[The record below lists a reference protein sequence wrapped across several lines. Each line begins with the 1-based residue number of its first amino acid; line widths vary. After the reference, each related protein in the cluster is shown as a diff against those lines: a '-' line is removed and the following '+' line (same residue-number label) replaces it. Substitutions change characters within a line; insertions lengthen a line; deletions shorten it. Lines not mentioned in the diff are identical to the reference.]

1 MNIQA
6 EKLSVLQQIINSD
19 DASLIK
25 DIKSLISSRDMDW
38 FDGLSK
44 AQKSDV
50 TEGIAQL
57 DAGEVFSHE
66 EARKRFGYK

>member
-6 EKLSVLQQIINSD
+6 EKLGILQQIINSD
-19 DASLIK
+19 DANLIK

-44 AQKSDV
+44 TKKSDV

-66 EARKRFGYK
+66 EAGKRFGYK

>member
-6 EKLSVLQQIINSD
+6 EKLGILQQIINSD
-19 DASLIK
+19 DANLIK

-44 AQKSDV
+44 TKKSDV

-57 DAGEVFSHE
+57 DAGEFFSHE
-66 EARKRFGYK
+66 EAGKRFGYK